1 MIYVPARFEEVIRL
15 TICEL
20 KRKELLEHRREAR
33 KKDERTNKE
42 KRTKKENKKKEEI
55 KKSKRNK
62 KAERM
67 QAVQRYGGAVACSRQ
82 VVTDAQTL
90 AVVLDR
96 QRDVE
101 VLLAGQSEPIKWLSR
116 KVVEAADRTETPQE
130 AYTARQI
137 VDDVR
142 VALSMPDVYNDLS
155 PQTVNPLLDSVA
167 RPLNSDILMQLL
179 YDKQL
184 PD

>member
-1 MIYVPARFEEVIRL
+1 MAMIYVPARFEELIRL

-55 KKSKRNK
+55 KKIKRNK
-62 KAERM
+62 KVER
-67 QAVQRYGGAVACSRQ
+67 VA
-82 VVTDAQTL
+82 TDPQTL
-90 AVVLDR
+90 PVVSDR
-96 QRDVE
+96 KKDVE
-101 VLLAGQSEPIKWLSR
+101 QLLARQPEPVKLLAR
-116 KVVEAADRTETPQE
+116 KVVEAADRTETAQE

-142 VALSMPDVYNDLS
+142 VALSMPDVYVDLT
-155 PQTVNPLLDSVA
+155 PQTVNPLLDSIA
-167 RPLNSDILMQLL
+167 RPLNSDTLMQLL
-179 YDKQL
+179 YAKQL
-184 PD
+184 PA